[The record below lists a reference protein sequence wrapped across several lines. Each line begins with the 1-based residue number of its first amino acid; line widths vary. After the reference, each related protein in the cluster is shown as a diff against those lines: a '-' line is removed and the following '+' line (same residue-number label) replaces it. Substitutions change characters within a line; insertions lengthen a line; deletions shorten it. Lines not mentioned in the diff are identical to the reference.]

1 MSEKMEMSDHKQQGQ
16 QENTSEE
23 KVLAHWLPELQKT
36 VWYTKK
42 ILSNSENK
50 AIGRQLITALQNT
63 MAGGELNDKLRGVL
77 EHISKTGIYGGLTP
91 AETAMYVFSLRP
103 HLLAI
108 CIHQTEMQMQ
118 VLLDKAGLYTF
129 EVYSK
134 SRDTIIHQQR
144 QQSNSQLRR
153 LREKERALQQADR
166 LATIGRLVAGVAH
179 EINNP
184 LAYIKMN
191 TELVSLML
199 NRHFT
204 QNSLPNT
211 TGVQYKR
218 PVEAIL
224 RGVERIATI
233 VSGLKSFSRQEQK
246 EKIGVDL
253 AKCLKETW
261 ALVSSNK
268 ELASAVEM
276 KVMMEPGLMI
286 YCNGQQLEQVLI
298 NLIHNGMKAVQKGMP
313 KQGRISVSAWREG
326 KQIEWVVITVDDNGC
341 GIPQSAISK
350 IFEPFYTS
358 DEENGTGLGL
368 SIVQGIVHEH
378 GGEITVMSV
387 LGQGTTFTIRLPEWR
402 LQEGDK

>member
-1 MSEKMEMSDHKQQGQ
+1 MPEHKQEVQ
-16 QENTSEE
+16 QEDRTEE
-23 KVLAHWLPELQKT
+23 RTLAQWLPELKKT
-36 VWYTKK
+36 VWCIKE

-50 AIGRQLITALQNT
+50 TIGKQLITALQNA

-77 EHISKTGIYGGLTP
+77 EHISKTGVYGGLTP

-103 HLLAI
+103 YLLAI
-108 CIHQTEMQMQ
+108 CDCQKEMQMQ

-129 EVYSK
+129 EVYTK

-144 QQSNSQLRR
+144 QESNSQLKR

-191 TELVSLML
+191 AELLPLLL
-199 NRHFT
+199 NRQFA
-204 QNSLPNT
+204 QNSLPST
-211 TGVQYKR
+211 TDVQCKR

-224 RGVERIATI
+224 RGVERIANI
-233 VSGLKSFSRQEQK
+233 VNGLKSFSRQEQK
-246 EKIGVDL
+246 KKMGVGL
-253 AKCLKETW
+253 AKCLKEAW
-261 ALVSSNK
+261 ALVGSNK

-276 KVMMEPGLMI
+276 KFTIEPGIMA
-286 YCNGQQLEQVLI
+286 YGNAQQLEQVLI
-298 NLIHNGMKAVQKGMP
+298 NLIHNGLKAINIGKP
-313 KQGRISVSAWREG
+313 LQGIISVSAWQEISE
-326 KQIEWVVITVDDNGC
+326 IEWVVISVADNGC
-341 GIPQSAISK
+341 GIAQSAMCR

-358 DEENGTGLGL
+358 NDENGTGLGL

-387 LGQGTTFTIRLPEWR
+387 LEQGTTFTIRLPAWR